1 MNRVFKVSSFGLV
14 AVALLLTVAAPTTY
28 AASQPASGGTLACKA
43 VGQACVNP
51 GDCCSHH
58 CKNFSAGFYCY
69 KTEQGIE

>member
-1 MNRVFKVSSFGLV
+1 MNRRTLIFPITLAGL
-14 AVALLLTVAAPTTY
+14 LSWSRRRRPTRSDT
-28 AASQPASGGTLACKA
+28 SHGSTLACKA

-69 KTEQGIE
+69 KTEQGLE

>member
-1 MNRVFKVSSFGLV
+1 MNRKAFIFPVTVVG
-14 AVALLLTVAAPTTY
+14 LLLMVAAPTY
-28 AASQPASGGTLACKA
+28 AASEKPSGGTLACKA

-69 KTEQGIE
+69 KTEQGVE